1 MRILRFFQRQLAT
14 RPLPTQMCIAGTISG
29 CGDCFAQYMSNN
41 KGWDKW
47 RTARFSFLSSCF
59 MAPTLFI
66 WFRVLEKVKGGSRTL
81 LLAKKLCIDQ
91 LCFSPL
97 FNAAIIFN
105 LRFLQHQSI
114 GKSCELLKEDWLN
127 IYATSLKIW
136 PLVQVVNLCFIPLN
150 YRVILNQVV
159 AFFWNSYLSYTTQ
172 RPIDHIEQFY

>member
-1 MRILRFFQRQLAT
+1 MI
-14 RPLPTQMCIAGTISG
+14 
-29 CGDCFAQYMSNN
+29 
-41 KGWDKW
+41 
-47 RTARFSFLSSCF
+47 FLK
-59 MAPTLFI
+59 APTLFI